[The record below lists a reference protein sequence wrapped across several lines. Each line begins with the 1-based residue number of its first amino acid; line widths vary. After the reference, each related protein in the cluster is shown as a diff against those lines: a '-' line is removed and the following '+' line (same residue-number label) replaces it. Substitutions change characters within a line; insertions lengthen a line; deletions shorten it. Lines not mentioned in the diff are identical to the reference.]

1 MQTDPELSDEI
12 RRFEEQY
19 AQNPDSL
26 VFARLADLHRK
37 AGRPERALEIL
48 DEGLERHPDYLSAH
62 IVRARCLR
70 ALDRRQESE
79 EVFGHVLELDG
90 ENLVALRSLAE
101 MAWERGDG
109 ETARQWLRELLDL
122 DPSNEEARDLLEE
135 IREGPEQGPGEGEPP
150 RAGGTGAAGGEA
162 FAREGDDVAGEAG
175 LGSEDEFGWEDDF
188 AAEDDPFAGGGE
200 AGATADDAFGAED
213 DPFARAAGGE
223 AGSDAFAAG
232 GREPADRERRDDEDL
247 IIEPT
252 SRRETADDREPTDDR
267 ERSDDREPEP
277 GEAGEPERAPADA
290 TGDRAFD
297 VEAVETAPEAGE
309 PGSDPREEAGG
320 EATGEPAPEG
330 AEVEG
335 SGRWWDFLGS
345 GGEDEMSETRP
356 EAGGEAVAPEPAPD
370 DGPGSPAVG
379 PASEAEELRAQIEE
393 LRMQAEQETD
403 LSDAEEDLATE
414 TLANLYEAQ
423 GFYREAV
430 EMYEELAEQRPDD
443 EDLRR
448 RLERARNALE
458 ATEEAS
464 ARGADEAVGPAD
476 AEERPTDRA
485 STVSA
490 AEELRS
496 VLRGDA
502 SPEGHGTA
510 GP

>member
-1 MQTDPELSDEI
+1 MQSDPELTDEI

-19 AQNPDSL
+19 AENPDSL

-37 AGRPERALEIL
+37 AGRTERALEIL

-70 ALDRRQESE
+70 ALDRRRASE

-109 ETARQWLRELLDL
+109 ETARKRLRELLEL

-135 IREGPEQGPGEGEPP
+135 IREGPEEGPGEGEPS
-150 RAGGTGAAGGEA
+150 RAEGAGAADGEA
-162 FAREGDDVAGEAG
+162 FAWEVDGVGAEEDVGG
-175 LGSEDEFGWEDDF
+175 
-188 AAEDDPFAGGGE
+188 EDDPFAVGGE
-200 AGATADDAFGAED
+200 AGATADDDAFGAAD
-213 DPFARAAGGE
+213 DPFARAADARGDPD
-223 AGSDAFAAG
+223 AGTEPADTARPDASAAG
-232 GREPADRERRDDEDL
+232 EEEPADREQPDGEDL

-252 SRRETADDREPTDDR
+252 SRRETADDRE
-267 ERSDDREPEP
+267 RSDDREPVP
-277 GEAGEPERAPADA
+277 GE
-290 TGDRAFD
+290 
-297 VEAVETAPEAGE
+297 
-309 PGSDPREEAGG
+309 
-320 EATGEPAPEG
+320 EPAGPAQDAAEG
-330 AEVEG
+330 EG

-345 GGEDEMSETRP
+345 GGEDETSEAMP
-356 EAGGEAVAPEPAPD
+356 EAGGDAVAPEPEARTGSPEPEATTGTPEPEATTGTPEPDEATPERAPD

-393 LRMQAEQETD
+393 LRMQAEQESD

-430 EMYEELAEQRPDD
+430 QMYEELAEQRPDD
-443 EDLRR
+443 QDLRR

-464 ARGADEAVGPAD
+464 REA
-476 AEERPTDRA
+476 
-485 STVSA
+485 TVSA

-502 SPEGHGTA
+502 SPEGRGTA

>member
-37 AGRPERALEIL
+37 AGRPERALELL
-48 DEGLERHPDYLSAH
+48 DEGLQRHPDYLSAH

-109 ETARQWLRELLDL
+109 ETARQRLRELLDL

-135 IREGPEQGPGEGEPP
+135 IREGREQGPGEGELP

-188 AAEDDPFAGGGE
+188 GAEDDPFAGGGE

-223 AGSDAFAAG
+223 AGSDAVAAG
-232 GREPADRERRDDEDL
+232 EGEPADRERRDDEEL

-252 SRRETADDREPTDDR
+252 SRREAADEREMADDREPTGEQ

-277 GEAGEPERAPADA
+277 GEAAEPERTPADA

-345 GGEDEMSETRP
+345 GGKDETSETRP

-370 DGPGSPAVG
+370 DEPGSPAVG

-464 ARGADEAVGPAD
+464 ARGA
-476 AEERPTDRA
+476 